1 MQVTRQHFPG
11 AQSIA
16 RYAKELGFVVFFA
29 REQQITDELV
39 LRNDHILWKLHSAS
53 NSHALTCAIPR
64 DRNMPAPVAGRT
76 PTHGRKGCCE
86 AQHRCLAYELV
97 LDSVVGNCR
106 I

>member
-39 LRNDHILWKLHSAS
+39 LRNEYILWKLLSAS
-53 NSHALTCAIPR
+53 NSLALTYAIPR
-64 DRNMPAPVAGRT
+64 DRNRPAPVAGRSPCPFAT
-76 PTHGRKGCCE
+76 ASGHASQSIPGIVPEAVGDGCI
-86 AQHRCLAYELV
+86 HV
-97 LDSVVGNCR
+97 T
-106 I
+106 